1 MTETPER
8 PTSPTAGRANDEVS
22 RAVDAAIANA
32 ALEGIEIP
40 EDERALIEAHQRGE
54 LSREDFL
61 AAARH
66 IAQRKALTD
75 DD

>member
-1 MTETPER
+1 MTEAPES
-8 PTSPTAGRANDEVS
+8 PTSSEAGRDSDEVS

-54 LSREDFL
+54 LSHERTSSTL
-61 AAARH
+61 PVTSPNARP
-66 IAQRKALTD
+66 
-75 DD
+75 

>member
-1 MTETPER
+1 MTETPDR
-8 PTSPTAGRANDEVS
+8 PSSVQDGLSDDVS

-40 EDERALIEAHQRGE
+40 DDERALIEAHQRGE
-54 LSREDFL
+54 LSHEDFL

-66 IAQRKALTD
+66 IAHRKAVTD